1 MDREERDRLFTLLS
15 AGRWFG
21 GLSEELRHLIL
32 SRSHLRHYGKGQIV
46 SQEGNPPPGLFA
58 VIDGRVQVVKHTRTG
73 DEVLIYVGERGFWS
87 GDYAVLMGTPSLVSS
102 IARVKTKIL
111 VLPKREF
118 ERIVTEEPRHTRDFA
133 RLAIGRTASYISAF
147 AMLTSQA
154 PETRL
159 RGQLA
164 LLVHMKQDESY
175 APGPVELALSQA
187 DLAAIIGVSRQTIN
201 PMLGR
206 LEDDG
211 VIETGFRRI
220 RVVEPRAL
228 QFDGVPAGRSMR
240 RRRSGTADAPRPIP
254 LEKQAA

>member
-1 MDREERDRLFTLLS
+1 MDTEEHGRLFALLS

-32 SRSHLRHYGKGQIV
+32 SRSRLRHYGKGQIV

-58 VIDGRVQVVKHTRTG
+58 VIDGRVQVVKHTRAG

-87 GDYAVLMGTPSLVSS
+87 GDYGALMDKPALVSV
-102 IARVKTKIL
+102 IARIRTTIL

-118 ERIVTEEPRHTRDFA
+118 ERILAEEPRHTRDFA

-147 AMLTSQA
+147 AMLASQS

-164 LLVHMKQDESY
+164 LLVRMKQDESY
-175 APGPVELALSQA
+175 APGPVDLALSQA
-187 DLAAIIGVSRQTIN
+187 DLAAIVGVSRQTIN
-201 PMLGR
+201 PMLRR
-206 LEDDG
+206 LEEDG
-211 VIETGFRRI
+211 LIESGFRRI
-220 RVVEPRAL
+220 RVAEPRAL
-228 QFDGVPAGRSMR
+228 QLDDVPAEAAMR
-240 RRRSGTADAPRPIP
+240 RRRSGTAGGLRPIP